1 MPRTVLRLVLVLGRG
16 QLLVRPLLP
25 GLDREQLGPGSSP
38 GPAPDP
44 APAPT
49 RTLRRSGRSLRR
61 MEASTPTSGR
71 DWQLP
76 ASAGGR
82 LQVRPA

>member
-16 QLLVRPLLP
+16 QLLVRPLVN

-38 GPAPDP
+38 GPAP

-61 MEASTPTSGR
+61 IEASPPTSGR

-82 LQVRPA
+82 LQVRSA

>member
-1 MPRTVLRLVLVLGRG
+1 MLRLVLVLGRG

-25 GLDREQLGPGSSP
+25 GLDRSQLGHPSS
-38 GPAPDP
+38 P
-44 APAPT
+44 APAPAPATT

-61 MEASTPTSGR
+61 MEASPPASGR

-82 LQVRPA
+82 LQVRSA